1 MLDRNKCKQYI
12 SMREQRGQGWIKRA
26 KPMRAKRKNKTI
38 EAIKLLRLKHKMVTT
53 IHSQKYRR
61 KFTNRHKTIFI
72 VNSILLQTV
81 CG

>member
-38 EAIKLLRLKHKMVTT
+38 EAIKLLRLKHKLVTT
-53 IHSQKYRR
+53 IHSQK
-61 KFTNRHKTIFI
+61 
-72 VNSILLQTV
+72 
-81 CG
+81 